1 MKQESPGFNHGEC
14 QKGFDGD
21 IICALSDDDNC
32 TTYYLD
38 GLNGIEFAE
47 SFTSEGDILNVY
59 DDFL

>member
-38 GLNGIEFAE
+38 GLNGI
-47 SFTSEGDILNVY
+47 
-59 DDFL
+59 